1 MLRRRFQLLSF
12 FLVLL
17 SICQGSSAQTT
28 SSNIK
33 NRVFFIGDSTMAT
46 RNGYGDAVCEWLNGS
61 AECLNLAKNG
71 RSSKSFRAEGLWDD
85 VLARLNNKPA
95 GLAAYVLVQFGHN
108 DQPGKPGR
116 STDLQTEFPYNISR
130 YVTELRQAGATPVL
144 VTPLTRRSF
153 KGETLEPD
161 LEPWAQ
167 ATRAVAQAQGALLV
181 DLYAQ
186 SYAAVQPLG
195 QAQADTLAMDAHL
208 APGLQAAQAAPAKSK
223 FDRTHLG
230 PQGAALFG
238 GMMARALQGLDGM
251 GSLFKAD

>member
-1 MLRRRFQLLSF
+1 MKRRPLMSLLAASVLACGAPAMAQSGTGPQG
-12 FLVLL
+12 LVIL
-17 SICQGSSAQTT
+17 
-28 SSNIK
+28 
-33 NRVFFIGDSTMAT
+33 VGDSTMAT
-46 RNGYGDAVCEWLNGS
+46 LNGYGDVLCSKVVPGV
-61 AECLNLAKNG
+61 ECLNLAKNG

-85 VLARLNNKPA
+85 VLARLDNKPP
-95 GLAAYVLVQFGHN
+95 GLPAYVLVQFGHN
-108 DQPGKPGR
+108 DQPGK
-116 STDLQTEFPYNISR
+116 
-130 YVTELRQAGATPVL
+130 AGATPVL